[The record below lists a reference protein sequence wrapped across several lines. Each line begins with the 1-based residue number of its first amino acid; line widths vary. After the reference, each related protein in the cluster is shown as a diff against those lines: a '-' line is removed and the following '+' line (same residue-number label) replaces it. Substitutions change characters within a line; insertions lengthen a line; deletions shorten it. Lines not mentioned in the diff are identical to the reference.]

1 MIDWVQVQEEYDEI
15 VQKLTNTSLDR
26 RTRGDL
32 QRKASQMSQLL
43 SRHKEINECQQT
55 ITENKELAEMETG
68 ELKELCEQEVIESE
82 EKLKELNREL
92 EDLLYP
98 ADDRDSCSVFLEIR
112 AGTGG
117 QEAALFAYDLFK
129 MYNNYALA
137 HNWHASIV
145 ESSATD
151 IGGYKDVVAHIKGKN
166 VFKSLKFESGVHR
179 VQRVPSTEG
188 SGRVHTSTVT
198 VAILPEVED
207 VAIEINPQDLRIDVF
222 RASGAGGQHVNTTDS
237 AVRITHLPTG
247 LVVSC
252 QDERSQLKNKNRAMK
267 VLKARLDKQKREQQD
282 AEKSAQRKQ
291 QIGTGERAEKIRTY
305 NFPQN
310 RVTDH
315 RTGVSLKKLDLVME
329 GDLDDLLNP
338 LREWELTE
346 RKKQGMVI

>member
-1 MIDWVQVQEEYDEI
+1 MNKNIEEAQCL
-15 VQKLTNTSLDR
+15 VN
-26 RTRGDL
+26 
-32 QRKASQMSQLL
+32 
-43 SRHKEINECQQT
+43 
-55 ITENKELAEMETG
+55 ENKELVKAETG
-68 ELKELCEQEVIESE
+68 ELKELYELEISSGE
-82 EKLKELNREL
+82 EELLKLNKEL

-98 ADDRDSCSVFLEIR
+98 ADERDSSSVFLEIR

-117 QEAALFAYDLFK
+117 QEAALFAANLFK
-129 MYNNYALA
+129 MYNNYAIS
-137 HNWHASIV
+137 HNWRVSIV
-145 ESSATD
+145 DSSTTD
-151 IGGYKDVVAHIKGKN
+151 IGGFKEVVAYFKGKN
-166 VFKSLKFESGVHR
+166 VYKSLKFESGVHR
-179 VQRVPSTEG
+179 VQRVPETEG

-198 VAILPEVED
+198 VAVLPEVKD
-207 VAIEINPQDLRIDVF
+207 VEVEVNPQDLRIDVF

-252 QDERSQLKNKNRAMK
+252 QDERSQLKNKNSAMK
-267 VLKARLDKQKREQQD
+267 VLKARLYKQECERQA
-282 AEKSAQRKQ
+282 AEMSAQRKQ

-315 RTGVSLKKLDLVME
+315 RTGVTLKKLDLVIE

-338 LREWELTE
+338 LREWELSE